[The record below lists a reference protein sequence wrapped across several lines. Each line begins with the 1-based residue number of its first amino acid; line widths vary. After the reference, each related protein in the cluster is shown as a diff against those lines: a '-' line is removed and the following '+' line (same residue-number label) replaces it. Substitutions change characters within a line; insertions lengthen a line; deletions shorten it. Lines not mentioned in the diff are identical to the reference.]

1 MGVGHNKINGI
12 GNAPRAPSIGAP
24 LLAHPTVF
32 CASGVVLPAT
42 LRSCWVRLY
51 MRGGGQ
57 VDLERPAV
65 DGDEL
70 VAPGGF
76 SMLLADILSLG
87 VRGFSLVRTILA
99 GFGLYTAVIV
109 LVYAYAFGIEG
120 FGSSN

>member
-1 MGVGHNKINGI
+1 MELDR
-12 GNAPRAPSIGAP
+12 P
-24 LLAHPTVF
+24 
-32 CASGVVLPAT
+32 VVDGDELVSRPII
-42 LRSCWVRLY
+42 RL
-51 MRGGGQ
+51 
-57 VDLERPAV
+57 

-87 VRGFSLVRTILA
+87 VRGFSLVRTIGA